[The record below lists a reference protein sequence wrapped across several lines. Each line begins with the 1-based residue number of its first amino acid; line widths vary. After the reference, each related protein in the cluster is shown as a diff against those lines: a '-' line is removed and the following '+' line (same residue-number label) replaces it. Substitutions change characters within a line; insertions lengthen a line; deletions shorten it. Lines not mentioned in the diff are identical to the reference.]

1 MARYFSRPCPRCGE
15 YLGAVM
21 PVRSPKTNTQP
32 VNGFCAACGYEL
44 RWTLIHGRATQRS
57 DFWSSGREEEGGSS
71 RPHVLLHLLALG
83 GFFGALSNE
92 GFNLLGGFQPINRN
106 PG

>member
-1 MARYFSRPCPRCGE
+1 MELGGHVGGLFPPQVAARRENSG
-15 YLGAVM
+15 
-21 PVRSPKTNTQP
+21 PKTNTQP